1 MKSLTT
7 CLKSVETSL
16 KESLLADI
24 DDTIKSGADDLDEV
38 AKEHIYKLLANEEWF
53 EVGFFSRSYDSI
65 KKKVTLRKKGKKW
78 FVDVAGSIT
87 CYCPEG
93 YITDGSF
100 EFDNVSG
107 DFKIF
112 SKQQKGTC
120 NCKSLKYGPK
130 SVGTNLRI
138 IDCPELKN
146 LKYCPEKVRD
156 SITISYTGI
165 ETLKYFPEYSMFVEI
180 INNKNLKNIDSTDNV
195 NIKDGV
201 KIINNGFKS
210 TIKDIKKWKW
220 KIVNKHPYFLFDIG
234 RVEINNI

>member
-7 CLKSVETSL
+7 CLKSVDTSL

-24 DDTIKSGADDLDEV
+24 DDTLKSGANDLDEV

-53 EVGFFSRSYDSI
+53 DVGFFSRSYDYNRI
-65 KKKVTLRKKGKKW
+65 KQKVILKKKGKKW

-100 EFDNVSG
+100 EFNNVSG

-112 SKQQKGTC
+112 SNQTNSTC

-130 SVGTNLRI
+130 LVGNNLRI
-138 IDCPELKN
+138 MGCPKLKN
-146 LKYCPEKVRD
+146 LKYCPLKVRD

-165 ETLKYFPEYSMFVEI
+165 ETLKYFPEYSLFVEI

-201 KIINNGFKS
+201 RIIDNGFNS
-210 TIKDIKKWKW
+210 TIKDIKNCKW
-220 KIVNKHPYFLFDIG
+220 KIINKNPYFSLDTAI
-234 RVEINNI
+234 I

>member
-1 MKSLTT
+1 MK
-7 CLKSVETSL
+7 SL
-16 KESLLADI
+16 KESLLTDI
-24 DDTIKSGADDLDEV
+24 DDTLKSGANDLDEV
-38 AKEHIYKLLANEEWF
+38 AKDHIYNLLANEEWF

-65 KKKVTLRKKGKKW
+65 KKKVILRKKGKKW
-78 FVDVAGSIT
+78 LVDVEGSIT

-100 EFDNVSG
+100 EFNSVSG
-107 DFKIF
+107 DFNIMRKSQSGI
-112 SKQQKGTC
+112 C

-130 SVGTNLRI
+130 SVGNNLRI
-138 IDCPELKN
+138 VDCPELKN

-201 KIINNGFKS
+201 RLINNGFKS
-210 TIKDIKKWKW
+210 TIKDIKKLKW
-220 KIVNKHPYFLFDIG
+220 KIVNKNPYFLFDTANI
-234 RVEINNI
+234 EIKHL